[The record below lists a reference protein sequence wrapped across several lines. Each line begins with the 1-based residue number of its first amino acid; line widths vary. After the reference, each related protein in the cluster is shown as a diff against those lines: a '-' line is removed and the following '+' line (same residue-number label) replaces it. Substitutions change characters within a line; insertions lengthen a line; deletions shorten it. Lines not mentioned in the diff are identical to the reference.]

1 MPKPIEGVIFS
12 QPWRAWP
19 VKFWILC
26 MTELWMG
33 ERGQACGQ
41 MARVDS
47 VGAGSGAEGGKRK
60 SDAKRKSPRPLRV
73 RREGRRCSSS
83 VADGRHIAEGGVSK
97 AVVVEVMLEVERD
110 AR

>member
-47 VGAGSGAEGGKRK
+47 VGSGSGAEGGK
-60 SDAKRKSPRPLRV
+60 AK
-73 RREGRRCSSS
+73 E
-83 VADGRHIAEGGVSK
+83 
-97 AVVVEVMLEVERD
+97 
-110 AR
+110 